1 MEKDKFIVKVIVPI
15 VCAVVGVA
23 GGGIFTNWH
32 NMQQNSEINISI
44 KNVLDPE
51 KEGIPISADLQ
62 TNTNNLIT
70 AYEAAQ
76 QELEQQNNEVNLLQS
91 NSQQMQEQ
99 IAYLKEENAKL
110 KDFLLKDNQYI
121 DDLDDL
127 VIVKPTSDKLCD
139 LHLIDSDKYD
149 VVEGMRDL
157 YGDTHSVSH
166 KLHPDSTAWA
176 KFRLDSKYDTF
187 SAAIATTQDTGED
200 VRISVEIYADDKLI
214 TRVDDITRDT
224 NLTPVGPVSVHNVKV
239 LTIKALTLEGN
250 SSYGGYCYI
259 TDDSLSVVT

>member
-1 MEKDKFIVKVIVPI
+1 MEKDKFIVKVFVPI
-15 VCAVVGVA
+15 VCAVVGAA
-23 GGGIFTNWH
+23 GGGILENWQ

-51 KEGIPISADLQ
+51 KEGISISADLQ

-70 AYEAAQ
+70 AYETAQ
-76 QELEQQNNEVNLLQS
+76 QELEKQNNKVNTLQS
-91 NSQQMQEQ
+91 DSQQMQDQ
-99 IAYLKEENAKL
+99 IANLKDENAKL

-127 VIVKPTSDKLCD
+127 VIVKPTSDKLRD
-139 LHLIDSDKYD
+139 LYLIDSDKYD

-157 YGDTHSVSH
+157 YGDTHSVSY
-166 KLHPDSTAWA
+166 KLHPHSTAWA

-187 SAAIATTQDTGED
+187 NAAIATNQDTGED
-200 VRISVEIYADDKLI
+200 VQISVEIYADDVLIKRIDNI
-214 TRVDDITRDT
+214 TRET
-224 NLTPVGPVSVHNVKV
+224 NLIQVGPVSVHNVKI

-250 SSYGGYCYI
+250 SYDGGYCYI